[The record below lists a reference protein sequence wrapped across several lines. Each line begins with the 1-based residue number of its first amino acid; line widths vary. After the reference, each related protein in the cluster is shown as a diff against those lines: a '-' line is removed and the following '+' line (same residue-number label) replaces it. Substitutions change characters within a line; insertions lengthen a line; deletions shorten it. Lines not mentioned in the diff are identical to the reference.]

1 MVRLPPAPHLKAP
14 KARLAGE
21 TSGRTTMM
29 FAAIEAGEE
38 CRGVD
43 DHHGTKGREEDTKPQ
58 LCVIPPLQ
66 LCSASCFA
74 SGFGLFRP
82 DAGHFLTC
90 VNGDA
95 TAARVQGVYRRLAC
109 RPSASSTTFFC
120 WCRCW
125 RERE

>member
-1 MVRLPPAPHLKAP
+1 VELM
-14 KARLAGE
+14 
-21 TSGRTTMM
+21 TTMEQRAEKRTRSLRLSLNYRLLNAVCTAP
-29 FAAIEAGEE
+29 FL
-38 CRGVD
+38 VV
-43 DHHGTKGREEDTKPQ
+43 K

-120 WCRCW
+120 WCRCR